1 MISLMDI
8 VKEVIFPGNN
18 PRVLEQNEKF
28 EDNERR
34 LQDHLQTLEQS
45 ATRLVQLT
53 TDDVALFRVDH
64 GLSPET
70 PRGVPSDAESTSDE
84 HDS

>member
-18 PRVLEQNEKF
+18 PKVLEQTEKF

-45 ATRLVQLT
+45 ATRLVMLT
-53 TDDVALFRVDH
+53 TDDVAAFRLGH
-64 GLSPET
+64 GMPLVRQHGDS
-70 PRGVPSDAESTSDE
+70 GDVESNNDKHNS
-84 HDS
+84 